1 MHVKAWLSQGERAH
15 GAQQK
20 IREHA
25 AKGGVPVC
33 KIIKTKH
40 EKIRDNI
47 AGMRSAVTNG
57 TCASINTPTYQI
69 CGKTGTA
76 ENTGDDHS
84 VFIGFAPM
92 SNPKIAISVYIDNG
106 GFGADLAAP
115 LAAIILEKYLTGKL
129 SDHSERHV
137 KKWQSYA
144 IEPPAQVDSTAIK
157 AMKGKQMAQKKRKE
171 IPVTL
176 DNL

>member
-1 MHVKAWLSQGERAH
+1 M
-15 GAQQK
+15 
-20 IREHA
+20 
-25 AKGGVPVC
+25 
-33 KIIKTKH
+33 
-40 EKIRDNI
+40 N
-47 AGMRSAVTNG
+47 
-57 TCASINTPTYQI
+57 
-69 CGKTGTA
+69 
-76 ENTGDDHS
+76 
-84 VFIGFAPM
+84 
-92 SNPKIAISVYIDNG
+92 NPKIAISVYIDNG

-129 SDHSERHV
+129 SDRSERHV

>member
-1 MHVKAWLSQGERAH
+1 MH

-20 IREHA
+20 IREHV
-25 AKGGVPVC
+25 AKDDVSVC
-33 KIIKTKH
+33 KTIKTKH

-57 TCASINTPTYQI
+57 TCASFNTPTYQI

-92 SNPKIAISVYIDNG
+92 NNPKIAISVYIDNG

-129 SDHSERHV
+129 SDRSERHV

-157 AMKGKQMAQKKRKE
+157 AMKGKQITQKKRKE